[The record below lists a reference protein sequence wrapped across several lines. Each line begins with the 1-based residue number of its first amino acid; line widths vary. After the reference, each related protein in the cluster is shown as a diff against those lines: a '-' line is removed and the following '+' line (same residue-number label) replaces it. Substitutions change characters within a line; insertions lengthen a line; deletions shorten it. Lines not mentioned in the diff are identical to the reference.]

1 MPSVTFQDYN
11 QNTPVTA
18 LWLNGIN
25 RFVFGTA
32 GNNAQTSPAAW
43 VRFNGTNGSVV
54 QSYGVSQVTRNS
66 VGNYT
71 ITFANP
77 LPQVSNCY
85 SIMTNVLGMSA
96 VMAETT
102 TTVTIETANSGGV
115 LTDPPSVSF
124 IMFGA
129 YTPNF

>member
-1 MPSVTFQDYN
+1 MPSRTYSDYN
-11 QNTPVTA
+11 QDNPITA
-18 LWLNGIN
+18 TWLNGVN
-25 RFVFGTA
+25 QFVYGTA
-32 GNNAQTSPAAW
+32 GNNAKTSPAAW
-43 VRFNGTNGSVV
+43 VRFDGTTGTMV
-54 QSYGVSQVTRNS
+54 QSYGVSQVVRNS

-85 SIMTNVLGMSA
+85 SIMTNVLGMNA
-96 VMAETT
+96 VTAETT